1 MSENQ
6 PSRKKFLQYLGL
18 TAGAS
23 LLSKNSVAGF
33 VDHTEILK
41 LTPVQQEFML
51 HYEKWMDAFID
62 VIRVQKIDLDNVEN
76 NTKMIALTEWA
87 EEMKPEISEFMKDKT
102 FSLIYMVCIDRMSK
116 EIK

>member
-18 TAGAS
+18 TAGAT
-23 LLSKNSVAGF
+23 LLSKTATAGF
-33 VDHTEILK
+33 VDHTEILL
-41 LTPVQQEFML
+41 LTPSQQDFML
-51 HYEKWMDAFID
+51 HYEKWMDAFIE
-62 VIRVQKIDLDNVEN
+62 VIKVQKTDPDNAEN

-87 EEMKPEISEFMKDKT
+87 EEMKPELDEFMKDKT
-102 FSLIYMVCIDRMSK
+102 FSLIYLVCIDRMSK